1 MRRICG
7 TPLLRA
13 YKWQKFLPFLWMCI
27 KFVLPLR
34 CSPMLTTP
42 NKISVIAKDCS
53 VTSHSRSQEQ
63 NVSQTVSVTL
73 QWNTEC
79 SMDSTSLLQNVHNG
93 ESNVYKTTKIKG
105 LPRLETNS
113 AIFKTWSQR
122 HFISVIAENKPHANQ
137 VTIPF
142 LFNPHLHTMKVYKN
156 RRTDQ

>member
-1 MRRICG
+1 MQTFTNYKLIRKVRRICG

-27 KFVLPLR
+27 KFVPPLR

-63 NVSQTVSVTL
+63 NVSQKVSVTL

-93 ESNVYKTTKIKG
+93 ESFILN
-105 LPRLETNS
+105 LNS
-113 AIFKTWSQR
+113 F
-122 HFISVIAENKPHANQ
+122 SVVN
-137 VTIPF
+137 TI
-142 LFNPHLHTMKVYKN
+142 LFNSLYWNSRALVSM
-156 RRTDQ
+156 

>member
-1 MRRICG
+1 MPSKKENEKQCNNGDVSVTCKLSRIINLYAKCG

-42 NKISVIAKDCS
+42 NKVSVIAKDCS

-63 NVSQTVSVTL
+63 NVSQKVSVTL

-93 ESNVYKTTKIKG
+93 ESIILN
-105 LPRLETNS
+105 LNS
-113 AIFKTWSQR
+113 FSL
-122 HFISVIAENKPHANQ
+122 VN
-137 VTIPF
+137 TI
-142 LFNPHLHTMKVYKN
+142 LFNSLYWNSRALVSM
-156 RRTDQ
+156 